1 MADLVKNINS
11 ELINSSELLVQ
22 YRNIKKQNEDYILF
36 FRIGE
41 FYETY
46 FNDALIVSEK
56 CSIMLTRKHFKFGD
70 VNLAGVPAKSKDKHI
85 KTLLEKGLKVAL
97 CEEFDDETT
106 KGIRVRRVVRKYTA
120 GILFD
125 EELLNTDKN
134 NFLCALRYVAPRVKL
149 AFSDV
154 STNQAYETEVDS
166 SKALD
171 EILKFRPS
179 EILFSSDCKFSKEL
193 SNSISNILPEA
204 SISFVDEEYFN
215 ACEFPVFAYE
225 NSSLNAI
232 LNYLKK
238 NSDTSLLDVCIV
250 SYKAESY
257 LNLSYGALRN
267 LEVLQNMENLKKE
280 GTLFWVLDKTK
291 TPMGRRLL
299 EHSLK
304 FPLLSKTKILKRQEI
319 ISYFLENKNQNDLIA
334 SNLSNISDISRIIVR
349 IKNNYFKTKDFPAL
363 KKSMSAICALVK
375 KFNSIEIFKF
385 SDIEISLLECI
396 KTFLDNNISDDIQKP
411 INPLVNP
418 EFQLCEEKIESILAE
433 IAFYEEKLRATTKIK
448 NLKIIQARNNK
459 FVIQIPRSETKNI
472 LQDFILYQTS
482 SGSARF
488 TTNTLEKLSLE
499 YVLQIAN
506 KAAFINSFIDDI
518 SSYLAQYTSLILRVS
533 GSIAMFDMIFALSQ
547 VALENNYT
555 CPEFTDGDLCLNSAV
570 HPSLA
575 LKFPDFQPTSFEFSE
590 KLPNFILLTGAN
602 MAGKSTLMRQIALI
616 SIMAQ
621 IGSYTPSKSTQLPIF
636 DKIFVRF
643 GTLDNIYKNKS
654 SFALEMSDV
663 KQILDNATNNSL
675 ILLDELGKS
684 TSTQDGSAIARAVSE
699 YIFNFIGAKT
709 ILATHYHNLKAMYEE
724 NSSKVRP
731 LALLA
736 DGGKRVIKDGFLDKS
751 HGIKI
756 AQDLSLPEYVI
767 ERAVKYASSG
777 Q

>member
-11 ELINSSELLVQ
+11 ELVNSSELLVQ
-22 YRNIKKQNEDYILF
+22 YRDIKVQNKGYVLLF
-36 FRIGE
+36 RVGE

-46 FNDALIVSEK
+46 FDDALVVSEK
-56 CSIMLTRKHFKFGD
+56 CSIMLTQKHFKFGD
-70 VNLAGVPAKSKDKHI
+70 VNLAGIPAKSKDKHI
-85 KTLLEKGLKVAL
+85 KTLLDKGLKVAL
-97 CEEFDDETT
+97 CEEFDDETS
-106 KGIRVRRVVRKYTA
+106 KGIRARRVVRKYTA

-125 EELLNTDKN
+125 EEMLNADKN
-134 NFLCALRYVAPRVKL
+134 NFLCAVHYEAPYAAL

-154 STNQAYETEVDS
+154 STNQVFETQVSAD
-166 SKALD
+166 KVLD

-179 EILFSSDCKFSKEL
+179 EILLSSNCEASKEL
-193 SNSISNILPEA
+193 SCSVSNLLQDA
-204 SISFVDEEYFN
+204 VVTFVNNDIFEE
-215 ACEFPVFAYE
+215 CEYPVFACE

-250 SYKAESY
+250 TYKAENY

-267 LEVLQNMENLKKE
+267 LEVLQNMQNLKKE
-280 GTLFWVLDKTK
+280 GTLFWVLDRTK

-304 FPLLSKTKILKRQEI
+304 FPLLSKTEILKRQEV

-334 SNLSNISDISRIIVR
+334 ANLSNISDVSRIIVR
-349 IKNNYFKTKDFPAL
+349 IKNNYFKTKDFLAL
-363 KKSMSAICALVK
+363 KKSISAICALVE
-375 KFNSIEIFKF
+375 KFNSIDIFKF
-385 SDIEISLLECI
+385 SDVEISLLDCI
-396 KTFLDNNISDDIQKP
+396 KTFLDNNISDDIQNP
-411 INPLVNP
+411 INPLANP
-418 EFQLCEEKIESILAE
+418 EFQLCEEKIESILSE
-433 IAFYEEKLRATTKIK
+433 IASYETKIRTVTKIK
-448 NLKIIQARNNK
+448 NLKILQARNNK
-459 FVIQIPRSETKNI
+459 FVIQIPRSEAKN
-472 LQDFILYQTS
+472 LPQDFVLHQTLSNGARYTIKLLEGLSVEYILH
-482 SGSARF
+482 
-488 TTNTLEKLSLE
+488 TNNKLAIL
-499 YVLQIAN
+499 
-506 KAAFINSFIDDI
+506 NSFVEDM
-518 SSYLAQYTSLILRVS
+518 SSYLVQYASLILRVS
-533 GSIAMFDMIFALSQ
+533 NAVGMFDMLFALSQ

-555 CPEFTDGDLCLNSAV
+555 RPEFTDGDLRLNSAV
-570 HPSLA
+570 HPALA
-575 LKFPDFQPTSFEFSE
+575 LKFPEFQPTSFEFSE
-590 KLPNFILLTGAN
+590 KLPNFVLLTGAN

-621 IGSYTPSKSTQLPIF
+621 VGSYTPSKSAQLPIF

-663 KQILDNATNNSL
+663 KQILDNATKNSL

-709 ILATHYHNLKAMYEE
+709 ILATHYHNLKAMYEG

-731 LALLA
+731 LALLL
-736 DGGKRVIKDGFLDKS
+736 DGVKRVIEEGFLDKS